1 MATQCRIEAV
11 KLHVIS
17 GVAQPVI
24 TFENAEYLNE
34 IVKYNPEDETVN
46 IFFAYVWDDEAE
58 GEQGQDP
65 FATERGQTVISAR
78 LLDTGTAQ
86 PLDTMSNLVGVVWTK
101 DGFKTVMLNTNPFG
115 SPDNPA
121 PEVPEEETPTEGE
134 SNE

>member
-1 MATQCRIEAV
+1 MTAQCRIEAV

-24 TFENAEYLNE
+24 TFANAEYLNE

-58 GEQGQDP
+58 GDDGQDP
-65 FATERGQTVISAR
+65 VATERDQNIISAR
-78 LLDTGTAQ
+78 LLSTGEAQ
-86 PLDTMSNLVGVVWTK
+86 PLDIYSNLVGVVWTK
-101 DGFKTVMLNTNPFG
+101 DGFKTVMINTNAFG
-115 SPDNPA
+115 SEQNPA
-121 PEVPEEETPTEGE
+121 PEVPEETPTESE